1 MILLKISELDGKKD
15 KADMEEV
22 DLFELSSD
30 IISRLEPVAV
40 KETSVLI

>member
-1 MILLKISELDGKKD
+1 
-15 KADMEEV
+15 MEEV

-40 KETSVLI
+40 KRNICLNPIGESTVLLGNEKYLMK